1 MPEPFDARL
10 QTPDAN
16 AAHEFLAE
24 LTTRIATRRLPYRD
38 GVEKTALESLVDVFR
53 AGRATVL
60 KYPGCLVAK
69 VHIEDLLNGI
79 IAPFTA
85 EWHPKA
91 ERGLLDSRDGSDE
104 FREQLWKLQDRIRE
118 AAEQLAD
125 VAAGGDGKKP
135 ISRNWDQD
143 STDVAA
149 GRSVQLSNVGKTKAA
164 PSPIHD
170 WENDEKAAVDAR
182 RSHFGLCDC
191 REVGTFGL
199 ALSGGGIRSAAF
211 SLGVVQVLADREL
224 LKEVDY
230 LSTVSGGGYTG
241 SFLTR
246 RLGEAPGTGEAADSG
261 KVDAPHGPDTSA
273 IQYLRLNARYLS
285 GDRLMARWVMACRT
299 LAGMVLNWMVPLA
312 FVVLLAAVGA
322 LAGWSG
328 DGFDGVRSK
337 VLFALWI
344 PVGGLLVL
352 VGLAQ
357 RYRSRLAPVVETL
370 FAIVTAC
377 WLLIGLT
384 VWLDMLFLSWP
395 TVVRGRFVSLGN
407 SGLTLAAVVAAV
419 PAILRFVPIL
429 ENPRIRKAVLSAVVT
444 LAGLLVPL
452 ALVLLFYALMPLGPV
467 PLVMVG
473 LAMLVAGVIA
483 VDVNKTSPREL
494 YQQKLAQ
501 TFIQRAADLPSDIL
515 LSSINANGKG
525 PVHILNAA
533 VNIPSSE
540 TAALKERGCDFF
552 SFTKYRVGSTSTG
565 YKPTSEWKEAGQEIT
580 LGTAMAVSGAAAS
593 SHMGLGSMKSLIPLL
608 TLLNVRLGYWIRRPG
623 AHDAPA
629 VPDVRYLLREMTG
642 IGMDEKA
649 DWLNLS
655 DGGHIENMGVYELL
669 RRRCKFILCVD
680 GEADP
685 GFGFGG
691 LMTLVRHARIDF
703 GIQLNPMLDEIRPNP
718 TTGCSRS
725 HFQLCKINY
734 SQDEQGLLLYLKLS
748 VTGNESE
755 LIRNYRARHPE
766 FPHQST
772 LDQFFDQEQFEVYR
786 SLGVHIAESLFKPA
800 LMRQVNETA
809 TAEVQPKSV
818 PDWFRR
824 LQGNLL

>member
-1 MPEPFDARL
+1 MLESSEGRL
-10 QTPDAN
+10 QTPDAK

-38 GVEKTALESLVDVFR
+38 GVERTALESLVDVFR
-53 AGRATVL
+53 AGRAIVL

-69 VHIEDLLNGI
+69 GHIEHILNGI

-85 EWHPKA
+85 AWHPKA

-104 FREQLWKLQDRIRE
+104 FREQLWELQDKIRE
-118 AAEQLAD
+118 AAESLAD
-125 VAAGGDGKKP
+125 VAEGPDGTRRV
-135 ISRNWDQD
+135 SREWDPVIQTGA
-143 STDVAA
+143 SGPRILASKGA
-149 GRSVQLSNVGKTKAA
+149 EKLAAA
-164 PSPIHD
+164 PIHG
-170 WENDEKAAVDAR
+170 WEKAEMDAVATR
-182 RSHFGLCDC
+182 RSHFKLRDW

-211 SLGVVQVLADREL
+211 SLGVVQVLADKGL

-246 RLGEAPGTGEAADSG
+246 RLGETPATGEPADSG

-299 LAGMVLNWMVPLA
+299 LAGMVLNWTAPVAL
-312 FVVLLAAVGA
+312 VVLASAIGVM
-322 LAGWSG
+322 AGWNE
-328 DGFDGVRSK
+328 DRFDGGRSK
-337 VLFALWI
+337 VLLVLWI
-344 PVGGLLVL
+344 LVAGLLVL
-352 VGLAQ
+352 LGLTQ
-357 RYRSRLAPVVETL
+357 RYRHSFAPRVETF
-370 FAIVTAC
+370 FAIGTGVC
-377 WLLIGLT
+377 LLLGLT
-384 VWLDMLFLSWP
+384 AWLDALFLSWL
-395 TVVRGRFVSLGN
+395 TVVRGNLASLPN
-407 SGLTLAAVVAAV
+407 SGLTVAAVVAAI
-419 PAILRFVPIL
+419 PAVLRFVPIL
-429 ENPRIRKAVLSAVVT
+429 ENPRIRKWVLSAVVA

-452 ALVLLFYALMPLGPV
+452 AAVLLFYALLDYDALPLTITGIG
-467 PLVMVG
+467 LLAVG
-473 LAMLVAGVIA
+473 LLA
-483 VDVNKTSPREL
+483 VDVNKTSPRDL

-501 TFIQRAADLPSDIL
+501 TFVQRAADLPSDIP
-515 LSSINANGKG
+515 LSSINANGQG

-533 VNIPSSE
+533 VNIPASQ

-552 SFTKYRVGSTSTG
+552 SFTKYRMGSTSTD
-565 YKPTSEWKEAGQEIT
+565 YRPTNEWKEAGQEIT
-580 LGTAMAVSGAAAS
+580 LGTAMAISGAAAS
-593 SHMGLGSMKSLIPLL
+593 SHMGLGSMKPLVPLL
-608 TLLNVRLGYWIRRPG
+608 TLLNVRLGYWIRWPG
-623 AHDAPA
+623 AEGASASPG
-629 VPDVRYLLREMTG
+629 VECLLREMTG

-649 DWLNLS
+649 AWLNLS

-669 RRRCKFILCVD
+669 RRRCRFILCVD

-703 GIQLNPMLDEIRPNP
+703 GIQLNPLLDEIRPNP
-718 TTGCSRS
+718 TTGYSRS
-725 HFQLCKINY
+725 HFHLCEIIY
-734 SQDEQGLLLYLKLS
+734 SGGDRGLFLYLKLS

-755 LIRNYRARHPE
+755 LIRNYRAKHPE

-800 LMRQVNETA
+800 LMRQVSETA
-809 TAEVQPKSV
+809 TDKVQPDSV

-824 LQGNLL
+824 MEGNLL